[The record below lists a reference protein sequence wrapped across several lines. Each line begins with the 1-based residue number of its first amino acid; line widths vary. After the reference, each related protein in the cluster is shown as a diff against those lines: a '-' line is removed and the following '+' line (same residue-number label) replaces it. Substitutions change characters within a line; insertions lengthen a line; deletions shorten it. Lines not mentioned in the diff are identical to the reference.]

1 MITLLVILAILA
13 MIGLTVL
20 AVAIGGIFA
29 FGDVI
34 LAVVLIALIVKHF
47 VKKYKKKQGQQWLYF
62 LFRYIC
68 KRYYGKEGN
77 AMKDKKKFL
86 GIIGLSISA
95 VITSVVTSWMTD
107 REIKKQVNEALAE
120 KNEQEES

>member
-1 MITLLVILAILA
+1 M
-13 MIGLTVL
+13 
-20 AVAIGGIFA
+20 
-29 FGDVI
+29 
-34 LAVVLIALIVKHF
+34 AL
-47 VKKYKKKQGQQWLYF
+47 F

-68 KRYYGKEGN
+68 KRYYGKEVN

>member
-1 MITLLVILAILA
+1 
-13 MIGLTVL
+13 
-20 AVAIGGIFA
+20 
-29 FGDVI
+29 
-34 LAVVLIALIVKHF
+34 
-47 VKKYKKKQGQQWLYF
+47 
-62 LFRYIC
+62 
-68 KRYYGKEGN
+68 
-77 AMKDKKKFL
+77 MKDKKKFL